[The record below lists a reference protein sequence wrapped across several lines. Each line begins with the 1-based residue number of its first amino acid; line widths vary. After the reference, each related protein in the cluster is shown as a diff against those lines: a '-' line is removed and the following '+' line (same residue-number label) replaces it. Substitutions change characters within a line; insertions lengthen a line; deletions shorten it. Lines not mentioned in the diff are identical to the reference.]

1 MCLESICIPSISTSD
16 FSALLLLSK
25 SLLSS
30 IPSTE
35 PSDVT
40 LDVAILNT
48 DLANVL
54 SVATV
59 LLSPMLL
66 EWIVVTEALEEK
78 LWASTAPSF
87 ASPNIIAEVLLP
99 LLAAAVC
106 CSLSNSPSV
115 VS

>member
-1 MCLESICIPSISTSD
+1 MCPESICIPSIPTSD
-16 FSALLLLSK
+16 FSALPLSSE

-30 IPSTE
+30 IPSAK

-59 LLSPMLL
+59 LLLSMLL
-66 EWIVVTEALEEK
+66 EWIMVTEALEEK
-78 LWASTAPSF
+78 LWASMASSF
-87 ASPNIIAEVLLP
+87 ASPNIIAEEL
-99 LLAAAVC
+99 
-106 CSLSNSPSV
+106 
-115 VS
+115 